1 MIELKKIS
9 MEIENSKWYLVYAK
23 AREEQRAQK
32 NLENQG
38 YETFLPMIASEK
50 TKQPKSFSLKP
61 MFPRYLFTKFTVEK
75 DNWTH
80 IKSTRGV
87 SYIVVFGKN
96 FTAVPNA
103 VIDYLKSKVDDND
116 VFKLQTTRKIFQKGD
131 ELVIKQGVFQGKDA
145 TFLSM
150 SGKKRVRVLLSL
162 MNQLLITDIPG
173 QNVDR
178 KAIVET
184 FKL

>member
-1 MIELKKIS
+1 VTTKDY
-9 MEIENSKWYLVYAK
+9 SKPQWFLIYTKPHQEERAK
-23 AREEQRAQK
+23 E

-38 YETFLPMIASEK
+38 NEVFLPMIASEK
-50 TKQPKSFSLKP
+50 TKQPQSFSLKP
-61 MFPRYLFTKFTVEK
+61 MFPRYLFIKFIVENN
-75 DNWTH
+75 NWTH
-80 IKSTRGV
+80 IKSTIGV
-87 SYIVVFGKN
+87 SNIVVFGENLTK
-96 FTAVPNA
+96 VPNP

-116 VFKLQTTRKIFQKGD
+116 VLKLQTTRKTFQKGD

-150 SGKKRVRVLLSL
+150 SGKERVRVLLHL

-173 QNVDR
+173 QNVER
-178 KAIVET
+178 KEIVET